1 MKSINGYILN
11 NLVITADNV
20 EERTRVLKL
29 LEKGSDIKWFDG
41 DKPTEYEELSDKSLS
56 IKIDNFVIDSAGNID
71 FYKQHYPSYTFIT
84 AKQFLGEDKIMLDSN
99 NCLELFKRARL
110 ALKELQEPTLMYNYP
125 IINKQNKIMNI
136 KNAFKS
142 KENKAMEYFGSGSTC
157 DINERGLQEFLSY
170 LWETADKETKK
181 EFLKKIVEEYENETK

>member
-1 MKSINGYILN
+1 M
-11 NLVITADNV
+11 
-20 EERTRVLKL
+20 LKL

-41 DKPTEYEELSDKSLS
+41 DKPTEDEELHDKPLS

-71 FYKQHYPSYTFIT
+71 FYKQYYPSYTFIT
-84 AKQFLGEDKIMLDSN
+84 AKQL
-99 NCLELFKRARL
+99 
-110 ALKELQEPTLMYNYP
+110 
-125 IINKQNKIMNI
+125 INKQNKVMNI

-142 KENKAMEYFGSGSTC
+142 KENKAMEYFGLGSTC